1 MEREYLQLKKV
12 YIKVALRMIKF
23 MVFAHFKVI
32 MEKNIRDNGKIVIK
46 VGKVNIHGQMEIF
59 IRVNT
64 MMIRDKD
71 MVL

>member
-1 MEREYLQLKKV
+1 
-12 YIKVALRMIKF
+12 